1 MASKKWTQKDLPDLS
16 GRTVVVT
23 GASSGIGLVSAREL
37 CAHGARVILA
47 VRNVEKG
54 RDAAQDFEGT
64 YEVRELNLA
73 DLESIRAFAA
83 GWSGD
88 LDILINNAGIMMAP
102 AFRTI
107 DDFELHM
114 GTNHLG
120 PFALT
125 NRLLPFITD
134 RVVTVSSILHPRGRI
149 HLDDLH
155 FDSRPYNA
163 MTAYQDSKLANL
175 LFTLELQRRL
185 SEQGSGERAH
195 ATPLLAQSTLQFER
209 EQEIGQFRVLIGRH
223 CVVGPR
229 VEVEIVQMN
238 PPSRVEDRGHRDD
251 AVGDEGQ
258 QPVRQRERTEVI
270 RAHVQFEVVD
280 GAKGRRHHDAGVVDE
295 HVEVAGP
302 LVGEVPDGF
311 QIGQIQFTN
320 LVGANEVLGNV
331 ATLL

>member
-47 VRNVEKG
+47 VRDVEKG
-54 RDAAQDFEGT
+54 RDVAQDFEGT

-73 DLESIRAFAA
+73 DLESIHAFAA

-88 LDILINNAGIMMAP
+88 VDVLINNAGIMMAP
-102 AFRTI
+102 ASRTI

-125 NRLLPFITD
+125 NPLLPFITD
-134 RVVTVSSILHPRGRI
+134 RVVTVSSILHRRGQI

-155 FDSRPYNA
+155 FDSRPYKA

-185 SEQGSGERAH
+185 SEKRSVVRAV
-195 ATPLLAQSTLQFER
+195 A
-209 EQEIGQFRVLIGRH
+209 
-223 CVVGPR
+223 
-229 VEVEIVQMN
+229 
-238 PPSRVEDRGHRDD
+238 
-251 AVGDEGQ
+251 
-258 QPVRQRERTEVI
+258 
-270 RAHVQFEVVD
+270 AHP
-280 GAKGRRHHDAGVVDE
+280 GIAR
-295 HVEVAGP
+295 
-302 LVGEVPDGF
+302 
-311 QIGQIQFTN
+311 TN
-320 LVGANEVLGNV
+320 LVAHVGGVSGLVNSLSQRLCNDALKGALPTLYA
-331 ATLL
+331 ATQDIPGGSYVGPDGIGHLRGYPVIHKTSKRAMDTDMARRLWDVSAELTNTGQ

>member
-23 GASSGIGLVSAREL
+23 GASSGIGLVCAREL
-37 CAHGARVILA
+37 SAHGARVILA
-47 VRNVEKG
+47 VRDVQKG
-54 RDAAQDFEGT
+54 RDVAKDFVGT

-73 DLESIRAFAA
+73 DLESIRNFADQ
-83 GWSGD
+83 WSGD
-88 LDILINNAGIMMAP
+88 LDVLINNAGIMMAP

-125 NRLLPFITD
+125 NRLLPFIAD

-185 SEQGSGERAH
+185 SEQGSGVRA
-195 ATPLLAQSTLQFER
+195 LA
-209 EQEIGQFRVLIGRH
+209 
-223 CVVGPR
+223 
-229 VEVEIVQMN
+229 
-238 PPSRVEDRGHRDD
+238 
-251 AVGDEGQ
+251 
-258 QPVRQRERTEVI
+258 
-270 RAHVQFEVVD
+270 AHP
-280 GAKGRRHHDAGVVDE
+280 GIAR
-295 HVEVAGP
+295 
-302 LVGEVPDGF
+302 
-311 QIGQIQFTN
+311 TN
-320 LVGANEVLGNV
+320 LVAHVRGVNGLVNSLSQRLCNDALKGALPLLFAATQDIPGGSYVGPDGIGHLRGYPVTHKTSKRAMDAEMARRLWDVSAELTNTGNS
-331 ATLL
+331 LSQ

>member
-1 MASKKWTQKDLPDLS
+1 MASKKWTQKNLPDLS

-125 NRLLPFITD
+125 NRLLPFITE
-134 RVVTVSSILHPRGRI
+134 RVVTVSSVLHRRGQIL
-149 HLDDLH
+149 LDDLH
-155 FDSRPYNA
+155 FDSRPYKA

-185 SEQGSGERAH
+185 SEQGSAVRAV
-195 ATPLLAQSTLQFER
+195 A
-209 EQEIGQFRVLIGRH
+209 
-223 CVVGPR
+223 
-229 VEVEIVQMN
+229 
-238 PPSRVEDRGHRDD
+238 
-251 AVGDEGQ
+251 
-258 QPVRQRERTEVI
+258 
-270 RAHVQFEVVD
+270 AHP
-280 GAKGRRHHDAGVVDE
+280 GIAR
-295 HVEVAGP
+295 
-302 LVGEVPDGF
+302 
-311 QIGQIQFTN
+311 TN
-320 LVGANEVLGNV
+320 LVAHVGGVSGLVNSLSQRLCNDALKGALPTLYA
-331 ATLL
+331 ATQDIPSGSYVGPDGIGHLRGYPVIHKTSKRAMDADMARRLWDVSAELTNTGQ